1 MEAIVA
7 QFKTL
12 RECLEGLIM
21 IWTCA
26 RVKKKK
32 IDTGVLLCKRLLS
45 FHLTCFG

>member
-7 QFKTL
+7 QFKSL

-26 RVKKKK
+26 GVKKKN
-32 IDTGVLLCKRLLS
+32 DTGVLLCKRLLS